1 MKKLLIICLCFLSM
15 QLFAQSNLG
24 KKHIVVDFHA
34 FYNDFVTAQQ
44 IRATSVGNVLSNKL
58 WSPLKNDQVGLGFSY
73 LKGLTKKI
81 DAVATIDA
89 SFVDY
94 LYQTNLYNGSSKFL
108 LTTQVAANIKLLND
122 NKTIV
127 PYITGG
133 AGFSLYNGKG
143 GFYIPAGVGLQF
155 NIFSEAFVFTNA
167 QYRIPLTSSV
177 NYHFNYSVGIGT
189 EIAKA
194 KKPKIK
200 DTPAP
205 PLVEEKVIIPEKVN
219 NKVILVSVI
228 DEATSIPLAY
238 VEVTLTSDD
247 GKTQNGTTD
256 ANGKVSFNEIK
267 SGSYVVNGKLNGIN
281 SSSKDIGKADFDV
294 SGNEIS
300 INLTHNDL
308 RFTLAGTVVNKA
320 TNTPE
325 GNVDVTATNVTQN
338 SINTQQSKM
347 GDGSFNIQLEGNS
360 EFTIVGRKSS
370 FLSNIE
376 KVSTKGLN
384 RSTTLY
390 LKLELDVQE
399 VTASK
404 NIVLNNINFESGKT
418 LLNVSSSND
427 LDKLIVFLKD
437 NPTLKLEIQG
447 HTDISGNVAS
457 NNKLSQARA
466 NSIVTYLI
474 SKGINKNRLMAKG
487 YGSSV
492 PLVSNDTP
500 EGRAQ
505 NRRVEMKLVE

>member
-1 MKKLLIICLCFLSM
+1 MKKLLIICLCFLNM

-24 KKHIVVDFHA
+24 KKHSVVDFHA
-34 FYNDFVTAQQ
+34 FYNDFISAQQ
-44 IRATSVGNVLSNKL
+44 IRATSVGNVISNKL

-81 DAVATIDA
+81 DAVGAIDA

-94 LYQTNLYNGSSKFL
+94 LFQSGGTNGSSKFL
-108 LTTQVAANIKLLND
+108 LTTQLAVNIKLLND

-127 PYITGG
+127 PYITSG

-155 NIFSEAFVFTNA
+155 NIFNEAFVFTNA

-189 EIAKA
+189 EITKA
-194 KKPKIK
+194 KKPKVKIIP
-200 DTPAP
+200 PAP
-205 PLVEEKVIIPEKVN
+205 PEEKVVATEKVN
-219 NKVILVSVI
+219 NKNILI
-228 DEATSIPLAY
+228 NITDEATGLPLPY
-238 VEVTLTSDD
+238 VDVTLTSEE
-247 GKTQNGTTD
+247 GKTQKETTD
-256 ANGKVSFNEIK
+256 ANGKVLFKEIQT
-267 SGSYVVNGKLNGIN
+267 GTYVVNGKLNNIN
-281 SSSKDIGKADFDV
+281 SSSKNIDKADFAAGGDDI
-294 SGNEIS
+294 NIS
-300 INLTHNDL
+300 LTHNDP
-308 RFTLAGTVVNKA
+308 RFTLSGTVVNKA

-325 GNVDVTATNVTQN
+325 ENVDVTATNISQN
-338 SINTQQSKM
+338 SINTEQSKI
-347 GDGSFNIQLEGNS
+347 GDGSFNIQLESNS
-360 EFTIVGRKSS
+360 EFTIVGRKAS

-418 LLNVSSSND
+418 LLNVLSSSD

-437 NPTLKLEIQG
+437 NTTLKLEIQG
-447 HTDISGNVAS
+447 HTDISGNVVS

>member
-1 MKKLLIICLCFLSM
+1 MKKLLIICFCFLSI
-15 QLFAQSNLG
+15 QLFAQSNLS
-24 KKHIVVDFHA
+24 KKHSVVDFHA

-44 IRATSVGNVLSNKL
+44 IRATSVSNVLTNKL
-58 WSPLKNDQVGLGFSY
+58 WSPLKNDQIGLGFSY
-73 LKGLTKKI
+73 LKGLTRKI
-81 DAVATIDA
+81 DAVGTIDA

-94 LYQTNLYNGSSKFL
+94 LNQTNLYNGSSKFL
-108 LTTQVAANIKLLND
+108 LTTQIAANIKLLND

-167 QYRIPLTSSV
+167 QYRIPLTSAV

-189 EIAKA
+189 EITKA

-205 PLVEEKVIIPEKVN
+205 PVEEKTVEPQKIYNKNLII
-219 NKVILVSVI
+219 SVI
-228 DEATSIPLAY
+228 DEATNLSLPL
-238 VEVTLTSDD
+238 VDVTLTSKD
-247 GKTQNGTTD
+247 GKTQNGLTD
-256 ANGKVSFNEIK
+256 ANGKVSFNAIQND
-267 SGSYVVNGKLNGIN
+267 SYTVDGKLNKIS
-281 SSSKDIGKADFDV
+281 SSSKNIGKADFEI
-294 SGNEIS
+294 SGNDIK
-300 INLTHNDL
+300 ITLTHNDP
-308 RFTLAGTVVNKA
+308 RFTLSGTVVNKA
-320 TNTPE
+320 TSTPE

-399 VTASK
+399 VTTSN
-404 NIVLNNINFESGKT
+404 NIILNNINFESGKT

-427 LDKLIVFLKD
+427 LDRLVVFLKD

-447 HTDISGNVAS
+447 HTDISGNATS

-466 NSIVTYLI
+466 NSIVVFLI

-487 YGSSV
+487 YGSNV

-505 NRRVEMKLVE
+505 NRRVEMKLIE

>member
-1 MKKLLIICLCFLSM
+1 MKKLLIICLCFLRM

-24 KKHIVVDFHA
+24 NKHSVVDFHA
-34 FYNDFVTAQQ
+34 FYNDFVSAQQ

-81 DAVATIDA
+81 DAVGTIDA

-108 LTTQVAANIKLLND
+108 LTTQAAVNVKLLDD

-127 PYITGG
+127 PYLTAG
-133 AGFSLYNGKG
+133 AGFSLYNGSA

-155 NIFSEAFVFTNA
+155 NIFNEAFVFTNA
-167 QYRIPLTSSV
+167 QYRIPLTNTV

-189 EIAKA
+189 EITKA

-200 DTPAP
+200 ETPAP
-205 PLVEEKVIIPEKVN
+205 PPAEEKTIAPEKVN
-219 NKVILVSVI
+219 NKNILVNI
-228 DEATSIPLAY
+228 TDEATGLPLPY
-238 VEVTLTSDD
+238 VDVALKSDA
-247 GKTQNGTTD
+247 GKIQNGTTD
-256 ANGKVSFNEIK
+256 ANGKVSFNEIQT
-267 SGSYVVNGKLNGIN
+267 GSYVVNGTLNNIN
-281 SSSKDIGKADFDV
+281 SSSKNIDKSDFGTP
-294 SGNEIS
+294 GNEIN
-300 INLTHNDL
+300 INLTHNDP
-308 RFTLAGTVVNKA
+308 RFTLSGTVVNKA

-325 GNVDVTATNVTQN
+325 ANVDVTATNVSQN

-418 LLNVSSSND
+418 LLNVASSKD

-447 HTDISGNVAS
+447 HTDISGKAAS

-474 SKGINKNRLMAKG
+474 SKGINKNRLLAKG